1 MVSPE
6 ERRLSWLRILG
17 ITVVGVL
24 VIWWV
29 ATNGK
34 SFVLLLVRLDPSW
47 AKYPLVGMFL
57 FFAMNGYAFQCLAR
71 VAGTPMRP
79 WEWLGITFVANMTSY
94 LLPFRAGAAVKV
106 AYLNRAH
113 GMGIARGSTI
123 VLADNVLF
131 ISSAG
136 LCGLLLCGVSS
147 LIGSPLPHGLA
158 AFLGIA
164 GFVALFPLI
173 PLPAPPKGWGF
184 PGQVLRSAHETWG
197 ILKKGRRRLWTCF
210 MIRVGG
216 HLLGGAMVWTSFRS
230 FGHGIPAAEALAL
243 SLLTALSSLIAIT
256 PNNLG
261 IQEVVLGYLARLAG
275 GSMAEGILAGA
286 LLRIAHVAVSLTMG
300 PLFLPFLVPG
310 GRLMSREA
318 PLPEPL
324 TLLPE
329 NPPKRRP

>member
-1 MVSPE
+1 M
-6 ERRLSWLRILG
+6 G
-17 ITVVGVL
+17 AL

-34 SFVLLLVRLDPSW
+34 SFLLLLTRLDPSW
-47 AKYPLVGMFL
+47 AKYPLAGMLL

-71 VAGTPMRP
+71 AAGAPMRL
-79 WEWLGITFVANMTSY
+79 WEWLGITFVANMMSY

-123 VLADNVLF
+123 VLADNVVF

-136 LCGLLLCGVSS
+136 LCGLLLYGLSS
-147 LIGSPLPHGLA
+147 LFGHPLPPGLA
-158 AFLGIA
+158 ALLGIA
-164 GFVALFPLI
+164 GLVALFPLI

-184 PGQVLRSAHETWG
+184 LGQVLRSAHETWG
-197 ILKKGRRRLWTCF
+197 ILQKGRRRLWTCF
-210 MIRVGG
+210 MSRVGG
-216 HLLGGAMVWTSFRS
+216 HLLGGVMVWTALRS
-230 FGHGIPAAEALAL
+230 FGRGIPAAEALAL
-243 SLLTALSSLIAIT
+243 SLLTALTNLIAIT
-256 PNNLG
+256 PNNVG
-261 IQEVVLGYLARLAG
+261 VQEVVLGYLTRLAG
-275 GSMAEGILAGA
+275 GSMAEGVLAGA

-310 GRLMSREA
+310 GRLMSSEA

-324 TLLPE
+324 LLPE
-329 NPPKRRP
+329 KTSKRKP